1 MSSLI
6 LWVEVYEL
14 MDYCFQ
20 LLYSDLFL
28 STKLIRLKK
37 KGEALPFIVENPV
50 HFICSFCIVHV
61 YNRAEISVVI
71 SSIF

>member
-1 MSSLI
+1 MSSPI

-20 LLYSDLFL
+20 LLCSDLFL

-37 KGEALPFIVENPV
+37 KGETLPFIVKTL
-50 HFICSFCIVHV
+50 FIL
-61 YNRAEISVVI
+61 SVP
-71 SSIF
+71 SALCMFTTEQR